1 MGRKRPWGCCMYILP
16 AQMCLHLMIVKGGD
30 VPCSAQPSRLG
41 RYLADCFGGQRS
53 HIYRRTLSVLEPR
66 TEWAPSKACFCT
78 CEGNI
83 SDELGCMEPPDAGR
97 ISSCMLR
104 VFGGHSLGS
113 IGRVGPWGRHR
124 SRYDIYPGVSL
135 SMMSSISASI
145 DYPSLNICAAG
156 QVVTHCAHVVHN
168 QPSASA
174 ADCTSSPEARGRLDL
189 PHPQLLLTAHSL
201 PGRNSKNSG

>member
-135 SMMSSISASI
+135 SIMPVYFCQHILSIPQHMCRRTGRHTLCACRSQSTI
-145 DYPSLNICAAG
+145 RIC
-156 QVVTHCAHVVHN
+156 
-168 QPSASA
+168 S
-174 ADCTSSPEARGRLDL
+174 
-189 PHPQLLLTAHSL
+189 
-201 PGRNSKNSG
+201 